1 MRRPSRIRPH
11 QLAVKDASQLTL
23 PFLVE
28 AAVNLSAASNG
39 RADAVPASC
48 PEPSSPKT
56 IEPQDPNANRF
67 REPKRKET
75 RDKRKPPTGASVS
88 PGPKLLVSRREAA
101 GIVSLSIRSIDNLL
115 ASKQL
120 PFRKI
125 GTRTLIPIEELQRFA
140 GKDHPKRMA
149 S

>member
-1 MRRPSRIRPH
+1 MRRPSHIRRD
-11 QLAVKDASQLTL
+11 QLAVKDAGQLAL
-23 PFLVE
+23 PFLLE
-28 AAVNLSAASNG
+28 AEVNPSKASNG
-39 RADAVPASC
+39 RADAVSASSLKLST
-48 PEPSSPKT
+48 PET
-56 IEPQDPNANRF
+56 IEPQDPKAKGL
-67 REPKRKET
+67 REPRRKET

-140 GKDHPKRMA
+140 GRDHPKRMA